1 LKQLIGGAAA
11 LAAIL
16 PAAAGAQDAYPNRP
30 VRMIVPF
37 APGGTTDVMARVVG
51 AHLTQAL
58 GQQVIV
64 DNRPGANG
72 IIASEMTAKAS
83 PDGHTLMYVAIGHAI
98 NSLIYKKLPY
108 DTLKDFTAISLGAV
122 FTQLLLVH
130 PGIPATSVKELIALA
145 RAKKIANYASGGIG
159 SSQHLAGALFTYL
172 AKVELTHVPYKG
184 GAPALTDLMAR
195 NVDMMIIQPQSAEQV
210 KSGRVRALAV
220 SSPKRSAIWPD
231 LPTVA
236 EAGLPGFESQAWY
249 GMVAPAKLPRAV
261 LTRISEESIRALTTD
276 EQRKRIANLGGE
288 VVASTPA
295 EFDAFIRAEI
305 ARYGKVTKAAGISA
319 D

>member
-1 LKQLIGGAAA
+1 MIAGAAA

-37 APGGTTDVMARVVG
+37 APGGTTDVMARVVS

-98 NSLIYKKLPY
+98 NSLIYRKLPY
-108 DTLKDFTAISLGAV
+108 DTLKDFTAVSLGAV
-122 FTQLLLVH
+122 FSQLLLVH

-145 RAKKIANYASGGIG
+145 RAKKIANYASGGVG
-159 SSQHLAGALFTYL
+159 SSQHLAGALFTYM

-210 KSGRVRALAV
+210 RSGRVRALAV

-249 GMVAPAKLPRAV
+249 GMVAPARLPRAR
-261 LTRISEESIRALTTD
+261 LARISEEAIRALTTK
-276 EQRKRIANLGGE
+276 EQRERIANLGGE